1 MNTPIQPSPFQ
12 NEPTVKVWDPLVRL
26 FHWSLVI
33 SFFAA
38 YVSAEESDRWHEL
51 FGYAVIVL
59 ISVRFIW
66 GWVGSYHARFV
77 NFVDSPKATLAYL
90 RDLLQMREK
99 SYLGHNPAG
108 AMMIIAL
115 LLMLAGTTAT
125 GWLMISGSFA
135 DKDMLEEV
143 HEFCANTTLG
153 LVALHVA
160 GVIWASLRHKEN
172 LIKSMLTGKKRAE
185 Y

>member
-1 MNTPIQPSPFQ
+1 MNITIKKSPFLKK
-12 NEPTVKVWDPLVRL
+12 PTVKVWDPLVRL

-33 SFFAA
+33 SVFAA
-38 YVSAEESDRWHEL
+38 YLSGEENERWHEL
-51 FGYAVIVL
+51 FGYAVIAL

-66 GWVGSYHARFV
+66 GWIGSYHARFV
-77 NFVDSPKATLAYL
+77 NFVASPGATFAYL
-90 RDLLQMREK
+90 RDLILMREK

-108 AMMIIAL
+108 AMMILAL
-115 LLMLAGTTAT
+115 LLFLACTTGT
-125 GWLMISGSFA
+125 GWLMISGSYA
-135 DKDMLEEV
+135 DKELLEEV
-143 HEFCANTTLG
+143 HEFCANTTMA